1 MTGLLWWTLDTTLAS
16 QGRMI
21 DYPVMN
27 YLPVAQQVG
36 VGGRYAGNSM
46 KEMCPVN

>member
-27 YLPVAQQVG
+27 YLPVLRSRSAWEADRPG
-36 VGGRYAGNSM
+36 TL
-46 KEMCPVN
+46 